1 MSVTVDAVINHY
13 IKLRDQK
20 AEIKAECDARTAL
33 VDQQMKKIEA
43 YLLQQAD
50 AQGVT
55 SFKTKSGTAFVTT
68 VDMANVA
75 DWDAVLKFVRE
86 NDAWDM
92 LEKRVNKNAVRQR
105 IEAAK
110 SVPSGVNW
118 ATRLDINVRRP
129 AGGGDSE

>member
-1 MSVTVDAVINHY
+1 MTLTVDAVIDHY
-13 IKLRDQK
+13 IKLRDKK
-20 AEIKAECDARTAL
+20 AELKAEYEAKAQG
-33 VDQQMKKIEA
+33 VEQQMKKIEA

-50 AQGVT
+50 AQGIT

-105 IEAAK
+105 IEATKA
-110 SVPSGVNW
+110 VPNGVNW
-118 ATRLDINVRRP
+118 ASRLDINVRRP

>member
-1 MSVTVDAVINHY
+1 MSVTVEAVINHY

-20 AEIKAECDARTAL
+20 AEIKAECDARVSV

-75 DWDAVLKFVRE
+75 DWDAVLRFVKD

-92 LEKRVNKNAVRQR
+92 LEKRVSKNAVRQY
-105 IEAAK
+105 IEATKA
-110 SVPSGVNW
+110 VPSGVNW

-129 AGGGDSE
+129 AGGGEE